1 MKDRSGIRDIDNFIY
16 HVGKLFLCIWME
28 IEFSSKQLQKLCEQN
43 KFAIRELGAAC
54 AKKLQNRIA
63 DLHSANDVMELPA
76 GKPHP
81 LKLNRKGQYAIE
93 LSDGKRLIFIPA
105 NNPTPMID
113 DENIDW
119 SRVTKIKII
128 DISDYHG

>member
-1 MKDRSGIRDIDNFIY
+1 
-16 HVGKLFLCIWME
+16 ME

-63 DLHSANDVMELPA
+63 DLQSANDVMELPA

-105 NNPTPMID
+105 NNPTPMTD